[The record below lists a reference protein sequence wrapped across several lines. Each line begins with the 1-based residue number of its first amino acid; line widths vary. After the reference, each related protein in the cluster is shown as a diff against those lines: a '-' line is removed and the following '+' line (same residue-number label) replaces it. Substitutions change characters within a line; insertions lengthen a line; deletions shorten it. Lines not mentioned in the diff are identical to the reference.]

1 MNTMSSGRVSEIKRM
16 YRLHIAFHPK
26 ALIQFGWWRQVSW
39 LSTLL
44 APSRFPLRKQW
55 HVWPATKSGL
65 QLRGQLRSNALRQPP
80 VFPFNLLMISSAEEP
95 TFRNKL
101 KVASVNYKGYY
112 CGKFMKWKITLR
124 GYWSFWFF
132 RPAGSANPIK
142 NRWQPRHRRPWSA
155 MRKASRFPR

>member
-1 MNTMSSGRVSEIKRM
+1 MSPGRSKWEKQM
-16 YRLHIAFHPK
+16 LPCLSIAFHPK
-26 ALIQFGWWRQVSW
+26 ALINCGWWRQVSW

-44 APSRFPLRKQW
+44 GAFPIPVTKSVALM
-55 HVWPATKSGL
+55 ASNKSGL

-124 GYWSFWFF
+124 AYWSCWAFQ
-132 RPAGSANPIK
+132 PVGSADPK
-142 NRWQPRHRRPWSA
+142 RTRRQSGHRLPLSN
-155 MRKASRFPR
+155 MRKASEFPR